1 MFVQVIS
8 ARTSEFSKTFRIP
21 VAGSYTIVAEVVDA
35 IGAVTQ
41 KQMTVTVTDASVT
54 TADLQAILA
63 SEVEDALATGILPA
77 GVDPHK

>member
-1 MFVQVIS
+1 MNSLFVQVIS
-8 ARTSEFSKTFRIP
+8 ARTSELSKTFRIP

-41 KQMTVTVTDASVT
+41 KQMTVTVTDAPVT

-63 SEVEDALATGILPA
+63 SEVEDALATGILSA
-77 GVDPHK
+77 GV